1 MSNAYVSFV
10 IKAPGFLVW
19 ILRLSLL
26 LFIIEIKF
34 LKKFLENLPTHN
46 NYDCKMTCQK
56 RRELIMKT
64 TNKEL

>member
-34 LKKFLENLPTHN
+34 LKKFIENLPTHN
-46 NYDCKMTCQK
+46 N
-56 RRELIMKT
+56 
-64 TNKEL
+64 